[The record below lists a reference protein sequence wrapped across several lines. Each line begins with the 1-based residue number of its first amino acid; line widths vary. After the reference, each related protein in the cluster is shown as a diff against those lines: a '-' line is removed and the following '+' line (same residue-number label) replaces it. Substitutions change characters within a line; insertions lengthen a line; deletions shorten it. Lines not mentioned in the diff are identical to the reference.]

1 MTLIKSNFIIKARY
15 TMEIIKKINSE
26 TLTIQDLK
34 DFIGKKVR
42 INIEELT
49 EERAQIEKEHKPLGR
64 YKLGRELDQL
74 NIRDF
79 AHEEN

>member
-1 MTLIKSNFIIKARY
+1 
-15 TMEIIKKINSE
+15 MEIIKEINSE
-26 TLTIQDLK
+26 TLTIQELK

-42 INIEELT
+42 INIEEMA
-49 EERAQIEKEHKPLGR
+49 EERDQIEKKCKPLGR

-79 AHEEN
+79 ALKD

>member
-1 MTLIKSNFIIKARY
+1 MVIIK
-15 TMEIIKKINSE
+15 EINSE
-26 TLTIQDLK
+26 TLTIQELK
-34 DFIGKKVR
+34 EFIGKRVR
-42 INIEELT
+42 INIEELA
-49 EERAQIEKEHKPLGR
+49 EEKDKPLGR

>member
-1 MTLIKSNFIIKARY
+1 MVIIK
-15 TMEIIKKINSE
+15 EINSE

-42 INIEELT
+42 INIEELA
-49 EERAQIEKEHKPLGR
+49 EKRDQIEMENKPLGR
-64 YKLGRELDQL
+64 YKLGRELDRL

>member
-1 MTLIKSNFIIKARY
+1 
-15 TMEIIKKINSE
+15 MEIIKKINSE
-26 TLTIQDLK
+26 PLTIQDLK

>member
-1 MTLIKSNFIIKARY
+1 MVIIK
-15 TMEIIKKINSE
+15 EINSE
-26 TLTIQDLK
+26 TLTIQELK

-42 INIEELT
+42 INIEELA
-49 EERAQIEKEHKPLGR
+49 EERDQIKKEYKPLGR
-64 YKLGRELDQL
+64 YKLGCELDRL

>member
-1 MTLIKSNFIIKARY
+1 
-15 TMEIIKKINSE
+15 MEIIKKINSE

>member
-1 MTLIKSNFIIKARY
+1 MIERSK
-15 TMEIIKKINSE
+15 MEIIKEISSE
-26 TLTIQDLK
+26 TLTIHELK

-49 EERAQIEKEHKPLGR
+49 EERGPIEKEHKPLGR

-79 AHEEN
+79 ALKD